1 MYTTSNRGKGQP
13 FNALQLSINPTKKKL
28 MISDLATPK
37 GTPSKTIGI
46 KNDRK
51 ISGGTNVN
59 VYVQAINRSKS
70 KESSPGK
77 KFKSSK
83 YSKNK
88 NNPGKTVAKVI
99 SLLND

>member
-1 MYTTSNRGKGQP
+1 
-13 FNALQLSINPTKKKL
+13 

-37 GTPSKTIGI
+37 GTPNKAIVA

-70 KESSPGK
+70 KESSPGSK
-77 KFKSSK
+77 RFKSSK
-83 YSKNK
+83 Y
-88 NNPGKTVAKVI
+88 
-99 SLLND
+99 